1 MESKKSASAKAEVK
15 TEIKNEEERVFVY
28 LGPSKSG
35 LIQAGSIFKAKTKA
49 EIPDIALA
57 LEKIP
62 EIKRLIVRDTEIRE
76 TQEKLRQGNNA
87 IANAY
92 KAIAEAEI

>member
-15 TEIKNEEERVFVY
+15 TEIKNEEHVFVY

-62 EIKRLIVRDTEIRE
+62 EIVRLIVRDTEIRE

>member
-1 MESKKSASAKAEVK
+1 MESKKSASAKAEIK
-15 TEIKNEEERVFVY
+15 TEIKNEEEHVFVY

-62 EIKRLIVRDTEIRE
+62 KIAQLIVRDTEIRE
-76 TQEKLRQGNNA
+76 TQEKLKQGNNA

>member
-1 MESKKSASAKAEVK
+1 METKKAASAKTEVKAEVK
-15 TEIKNEEERVFVY
+15 NEEEHIFVY

-35 LIQAGSIFKAKTKA
+35 LIQAGSIFKARSKS

-62 EIKRLIVRDTEIRE
+62 KIAQLIVRDTEIRA
-76 TQEKLRQGNNA
+76 TQEKLKQGNNA
-87 IANAY
+87 VANAY
-92 KAIAEAEI
+92 KAIAEAQI